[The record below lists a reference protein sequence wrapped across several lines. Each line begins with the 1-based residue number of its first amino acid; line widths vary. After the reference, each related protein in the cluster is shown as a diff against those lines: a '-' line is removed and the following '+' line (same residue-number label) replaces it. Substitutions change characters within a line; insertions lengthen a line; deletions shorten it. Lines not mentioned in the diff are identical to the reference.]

1 MPRLTAVLFVMF
13 LPASLPLAASAQA
26 LSGAC
31 PVGAEVA
38 DGQGH
43 IGAVQDT
50 DGVGCH
56 VKLADGTAPYYL
68 SWMLHLVGT
77 PATDPAE
84 VATVAPGHYFCWAGS
99 TYLNQSIAIGGDGT
113 YTDLE
118 GASGTWSYDPKNQ
131 RITFGTGSFAGHY
144 ARYLG
149 KEGIGLSDKP
159 TDVFQTRCGI
169 ER

>member
-1 MPRLTAVLFVMF
+1 ML
-13 LPASLPLAASAQA
+13 LPAALPMAASAQA

-31 PVGAEVA
+31 PVGAQVA
-38 DGQGH
+38 DEQGQVGT
-43 IGAVQDT
+43 VQDT

-84 VATVAPGHYFCWAGS
+84 VANVAPGHYFCWAGS
-99 TYLNQSIAIGGDGT
+99 IYLNLSITIAADGT
-113 YTDLE
+113 YTDIE
-118 GASGTWSYDPKNQ
+118 GASGTWSYDPKTQ
-131 RITFGTGSFAGHY
+131 RITFGSGSFAGQF
-144 ARYLG
+144 AKYLG

-159 TDVFQTRCGI
+159 TDVFQTLCDI
-169 ER
+169 EN